1 MLEETAAIVT
11 DKSSIITFAVPV
23 FFLMIIIEYC
33 YGRFVGKDTYRLND
47 TFTSISLGMISR
59 YPTMLNLGVQSLIF
73 VYIGKYLNV
82 GLLSMKNPL
91 TWIVAFLLYD
101 LSYYWMH
108 RLHHEIKILWATH
121 SVHHHGEDYNLA
133 TALRQTSTGWL
144 WKWIFY
150 MPMIILGVPGEVFVT
165 VAGIN
170 LVYQFWVHTEH
181 IGHLGFLEKIFI
193 TPMNHGIHHAKNKE
207 YIDANYG
214 GVFIIWD
221 RMFGTYTARLA
232 DVTPVYGTVSA
243 LKSFNPIWANTQ
255 VYTNMIKDTIKTKK
269 LSDKIKIWYSRTY
282 WRPEDCIEEKDPKEF
297 YVKYDPIITS
307 DIKVF
312 SFFQMLFTI
321 IVSGSVLFFLA
332 QFSYN
337 EIIAFAVSIT
347 LLSSLTATLLQG
359 KRYMYA
365 VIVGFSILG
374 IFGIEF
380 FGILNSTLLP
390 TQLLMSQFFVNI
402 FVVGMLYLY
411 QGYKNLM
418 PLKDRRVL

>member
-91 TWIVAFLLYD
+91 TWIIAFLLYD

-359 KRYMYA
+359 KRYMYV

-374 IFGIEF
+374 IFSIEF

>member
-91 TWIVAFLLYD
+91 TWIIAFLLYD

-108 RLHHEIKILWATH
+108 RMHHEIKILWATH

-297 YVKYDPIITS
+297 YIKYDPIITS

-359 KRYMYA
+359 KRYMYV

-374 IFGIEF
+374 IFSIEF
-380 FGILNSTLLP
+380 LGILNSTLLP

-411 QGYKNLM
+411 QGYKNLI

>member
-1 MLEETAAIVT
+1 
-11 DKSSIITFAVPV
+11 
-23 FFLMIIIEYC
+23 
-33 YGRFVGKDTYRLND
+33 
-47 TFTSISLGMISR
+47 
-59 YPTMLNLGVQSLIF
+59 
-73 VYIGKYLNV
+73 
-82 GLLSMKNPL
+82 
-91 TWIVAFLLYD
+91 
-101 LSYYWMH
+101 
-108 RLHHEIKILWATH
+108 
-121 SVHHHGEDYNLA
+121 
-133 TALRQTSTGWL
+133 
-144 WKWIFY
+144 